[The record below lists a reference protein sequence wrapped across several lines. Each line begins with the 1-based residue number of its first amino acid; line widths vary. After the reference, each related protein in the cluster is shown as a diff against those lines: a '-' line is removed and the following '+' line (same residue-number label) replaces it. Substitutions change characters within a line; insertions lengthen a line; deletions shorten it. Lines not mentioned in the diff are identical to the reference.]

1 MWTFVCRNFASSWM
15 SLILGEV
22 VASISSAMVKYIC
35 FFVPYLPTIRTKCL
49 SKSNFF
55 LKINCICWI
64 CTNLFYIYI
73 YIYIYPED
81 NESTFSFNG
90 TTLITKIEA
99 SLTLCAFIGSWN
111 RKWNER
117 GNETGIETHK
127 IWYVFS
133 KCTIIY
139 TIFIAYKILLCNNVA
154 VFNAYFIGRQ
164 IIQIPTQ

>member
-1 MWTFVCRNFASSWM
+1 MFLYNVSWN
-15 SLILGEV
+15 LCLCYTTPIINYQR
-22 VASISSAMVKYIC
+22 SI
-35 FFVPYLPTIRTKCL
+35 
-49 SKSNFF
+49 
-55 LKINCICWI
+55 
-64 CTNLFYIYI
+64 
-73 YIYIYPED
+73 PED